1 MLAGEE
7 LGRVGVLGRHDPL
20 RRPARRDAVGVRGL
34 VQDRVDR
41 VALEAEQVLRVV
53 AEGRRV
59 GRELDQRVQILG
71 AVAHP
76 QLVARLAEAPGG
88 EAVAGRQDQRLRVEP
103 LDERAHPRAVV
114 RVALV
119 VAPVALQHPLVGRA
133 IDVVDVPPDR
143 RQPAGDERLAQP
155 LGRDREVG
163 HDAEA
168 AEALAEDA
176 PALHAE
182 LGADRLGVAHDR
194 VGAEVLEVVG
204 LLGGGEAG
212 QRAHRR
218 GAAGTALV
226 EHQDAEVLQRP
237 LEPARRARVPRRP
250 RRLGAG
256 AALEEDEERA
266 GRCRRGSATS
276 RAKTVI
282 DSPPGRS
289 WSSGSEN
296 SCSVSTS
303 PWVV

>member
-1 MLAGEE
+1 
-7 LGRVGVLGRHDPL
+7 L
-20 RRPARRDAVGVRGL
+20 RSK
-34 VQDRVDR
+34 
-41 VALEAEQVLRVV
+41 
-53 AEGRRV
+53 
-59 GRELDQRVQILG
+59 
-71 AVAHP
+71 HP
-76 QLVARLAEAPGG
+76 QPVARLAEAPGG
-88 EAVAGRQDQRLRVEP
+88 QAIAGRQDQRLRVEP

-114 RVALV
+114 RVARV

-176 PALHAE
+176 PALDPQ

-194 VGAEVLEVVG
+194 VGAEVLEVVS
-204 LLGGGEAG
+204 LLGGREAG

-218 GAAGTALV
+218 GAAGAALI

-250 RRLGAG
+250 RRLEAR

-266 GRCRRGSATS
+266 VGAAGIGDLAREDGDRLAARPVVVERQRELVLGQHEPVGGVGDGRHDAQTAGGS
-276 RAKTVI
+276 
-282 DSPPGRS
+282 
-289 WSSGSEN
+289 SSA
-296 SCSVSTS
+296 
-303 PWVV
+303 